1 MAEMTPK
8 AGRLAAMVQRIVAA
22 SLERDFHDPRLH
34 NVTITDV
41 RVTNDLHIA
50 RIFWT
55 QLGDAGKERGERERA
70 QRALDQARGRLRSK
84 VGQKAHMRLTPLL
97 EFVFDEVP
105 ASAADLDDM
114 LVFAAN
120 RDKELDHL
128 REGKEYAG
136 DADPYKHDDEDF
148 RDDFEEDK

>member
-1 MAEMTPK
+1 
-8 AGRLAAMVQRIVAA
+8 
-22 SLERDFHDPRLH
+22 
-34 NVTITDV
+34 
-41 RVTNDLHIA
+41 
-50 RIFWT
+50 
-55 QLGDAGKERGERERA
+55 
-70 QRALDQARGRLRSK
+70 
-84 VGQKAHMRLTPLL
+84 MRLTPLL

-148 RDDFEEDK
+148 LDDFEEDK